1 VIIRGSTWKIEANMM
16 RMPPWYVPFVVCA
29 GTSFTQLPAIKTIGQ
44 GRFGFGALSA
54 GYFFSSVK
62 TVVRSLEI

>member
-16 RMPPWYVPFVVCA
+16 LMPPWYALFVLCA
-29 GTSFTQLPAIKTIGQ
+29 GTSFTQLPAIGQ

-54 GYFFSSVK
+54 GYFFFSSVK